1 MHRIHFVNSF
11 SCKAAFAIQ
20 ILIRIRNGAS
30 VNIKTSFTCVDG
42 SQSRACRTLHADS
55 HSRLKNAISGNYDIF
70 LRINHR
76 LIQRMG
82 HGPNHSL
89 RGIARKFGVRVQG
102 NYIANAGENRKVAD
116 FYWKTIKLPAQQF
129 IEIEQLAALAFPS
142 HPQFLPWIVDTV
154 PMKQEKRT

>member
-1 MHRIHFVNSF
+1 MTIAVLPSPVNDSDLVALSLQGDREAYAAIVARYQSVICALAYA
-11 SCKAAFAIQ
+11 SCGDVHQSEDLAQETFIAAWKD
-20 ILIRIRNGAS
+20 LGGL
-30 VNIKTSFTCVDG
+30 KDP
-42 SQSRACRTLHADS
+42 
-55 HSRLKNAISGNYDIF
+55 SRLRAW
-70 LRINHR
+70 
-76 LIQRMG
+76 
-82 HGPNHSL
+82 L